1 MKHPDKKR
9 NYKVWMP
16 ANCDIPPNVCR
27 TPAGAAP
34 LQEQNVKPGCLVCP
48 LPPSLPLP
56 PRGSSSLPRTQGQ
69 IKGKSKFPAL
79 WADPSCLPLYRKK
92 KKITLC
98 SPLVPGRTF
107 LLKAWFWVSEA
118 VRSSQI
124 TNLYHIPDCRM
135 FSGWKR
141 EAAQRRVRHQFNT
154 KFHSDAFKNGLLIK
168 GTWLEINLA
177 NHTNW

>member
-69 IKGKSKFPAL
+69 IKGKFKFPAL

-92 KKITLC
+92 KKLLC
-98 SPLVPGRTF
+98 VPPLSPGGHFYWKPDSESQRLWGAAKSPISTIYLIVECSRGGRERQLRGESDT
-107 LLKAWFWVSEA
+107 
-118 VRSSQI
+118 SSTPNSI
-124 TNLYHIPDCRM
+124 LMHLRMDC
-135 FSGWKR
+135 
-141 EAAQRRVRHQFNT
+141 
-154 KFHSDAFKNGLLIK
+154 
-168 GTWLEINLA
+168 
-177 NHTNW
+177 